1 MVQKLI
7 PPVPLGEEFDSAPVG
22 QWMEL
27 VRRYINEPPVFS
39 GVANPTTADIARGT
53 WVVYKN
59 TTSGEVRVWTNDN
72 GVMKS
77 VLLS

>member
-7 PPVPLGEEFDSAPVG
+7 PPVPLEEEFNSTPVS
-22 QWMEL
+22 QWMET
-27 VRRYINEPPVFS
+27 VRRYINQPIVFS
-39 GVANPTTADIARGT
+39 GVANPTTADVPEGSWI
-53 WVVYKN
+53 VYKN
-59 TTSGEVRVWTNDN
+59 TTSAEVRVWTNDG